1 MKIEVWSDYACPFC
15 YIGKRRLEEALSN
28 FEQKS
33 KVEVRYKSFELDPNA
48 PIETNQSIYEILAGK
63 YGTTLE
69 RAKQMS
75 EGVVEQAESV
85 GLQFDFDSLIPTNTF
100 NAHRLAKLAESKG
113 KDKELVEKLLE
124 AYFVQGKHIGKE
136 TELVELAESVGLEKR
151 EVLELLSSSTFE
163 EEVRKD
169 QFEAK
174 TIGVQGVPFF
184 VINNKYAIS
193 GAQPTEVFLNSLN
206 KVWDEENASP
216 KLMNLSTNN
225 VGVCTDDSCT
235 IEDK

>member
-33 KVEVRYKSFELDPNA
+33 KVEVVYKSFELDPNS
-48 PIETNQSIYEILAGK
+48 PVEINQSIYEILAGK
-63 YGTTLE
+63 YGITVD

-75 EGVVEQAESV
+75 EGVIEQAHTV
-85 GLQFDFDSLIPTNTF
+85 GLKFDFDSLIPTNTF
-100 NAHRLAKLAESKG
+100 NAHRLAKLAEIKG

-136 TELVELAESVGLEKR
+136 SELVQLAESVGLEKA
-151 EVLELLSSSTFE
+151 EVLELLNSTKFE

-193 GAQPTEVFLNSLN
+193 GAQPKEVFINSLN
-206 KVWDEENASP
+206 KVWEEENASP
-216 KLMNLSTNN
+216 KLMNLATED
-225 VGVCTDDSCT
+225 VGVCTDDGCT
-235 IEDK
+235 IEVK

>member
-33 KVEVRYKSFELDPNA
+33 KEEVVYKSFELDPNA

-85 GLQFDFDSLIPTNTF
+85 GLQFDFDALIPTNTF

-136 TELVELAESVGLEKR
+136 SELVQLAESVGLVKA
-151 EVLELLSSSTFE
+151 EVLELLNSSTFE

-169 QFEAK
+169 QYEAK

-206 KVWDEENASP
+206 KVWEEENASP
-216 KLMNLSTNN
+216 KLMNLSTDDI
-225 VGVCTDDSCT
+225 GVCTDDGCA
-235 IEDK
+235 IEEK